1 MSIVS
6 AAMAETG
13 IIIRA
18 RRLRGALSS
27 AGGGGSY
34 TAAFM
39 VLGVIA
45 ALLVISCLVGQVCT
59 KKHLRARPRK
69 DRVAYYDDDLEGGE
83 YGHGVAKLE
92 AAAPAVVAMTTMMT
106 LPAETAV
113 EMRPVV

>member
-34 TAAFM
+34 TAALV

-45 ALLVISCLVGQVCT
+45 ALLVISYLVRRVCT
-59 KKHLRARPRK
+59 KKQLRLRTRR
-69 DRVAYYDDDLEGGE
+69 DRVACYDDGSEGG
-83 YGHGVAKLE
+83 
-92 AAAPAVVAMTTMMT
+92 
-106 LPAETAV
+106 LP
-113 EMRPVV
+113 RWRLRR